1 MEYNTSVAS
10 YAETPLS
17 RGRKERGEFILTAE
31 QCLSWAARLTLEKVG
46 LGIRD
51 LSGQGLAVAGPLVRI
66 SELWTGEIAEI
77 LGVSP
82 KLLIRSDHGGASAP
96 NLVLQAS
103 LLIKSGLVDMV
114 LCVGGGARNWSEAR
128 TVSPHQYGIDFE
140 KPYGMDGPNTKFALV
155 AQRHF
160 HQYGTRPEHFAKL
173 AITQRKHASL
183 NPNAY
188 LRNPIS
194 EKDYMES
201 PMICSPLRMLDCS
214 IAVDGAAGFLLVSK
228 EKARRLADNA
238 ASVSGCGTISNYREG
253 GDASPDFT
261 VTGVKAAAKTAFD
274 QAGLTISDLS
284 LVHCYDD
291 YNIMTLI
298 QLEDIGL
305 CKKGDGGKFIEK
317 TDLSYQGDLPLNT
330 SGGLLSYGQM
340 PGAGSFTGVIEVA
353 RQLAGEAGARQVD
366 ECRTGLMTSFGG
378 LGYDLHVINAA
389 AVLLTNEE

>member
-1 MEYNTSVAS
+1 MDYNTSVAS

-17 RGRKERGEFILTAE
+17 RGKEEKGEFTLTAE

-46 LGIRD
+46 LNIRD
-51 LSGQGLAVAGPLVRI
+51 LNGQGLAVAGPLVHL
-66 SELWTGEIAEI
+66 SELWTGEIAEV

-96 NLVLQAS
+96 NLILQAS
-103 LLIKSGLVDMV
+103 LIIKSGLVDMV

-160 HQYGTRPEHFAKL
+160 HQYGTKSEHFAKL

-188 LRNPIS
+188 LKTPIS

-214 IAVDGAAGFLLVSK
+214 IAVDGAAGFLLASR
-228 EKARRLADNA
+228 EKARQLADNA
-238 ASVSGCGTISNYREG
+238 ANVSGCGSISNYREG
-253 GDASPDFT
+253 SDASPDFT
-261 VTGVKAAAKTAFD
+261 TTGVKLAARTAFN
-274 QAGLTISDLS
+274 QAGRTANDLS
-284 LVHCYDD
+284 LIHCYDD

-298 QLEDIGL
+298 QLEDAGL
-305 CKKGDGGKFIEK
+305 CKKGEGGRFIEK
-317 TDLSYQGDLPLNT
+317 TDLSHRGELPLNT
-330 SGGLLSYGQM
+330 SGGLLSCGQI

-353 RQLAGEAGARQVD
+353 RQLAGEAGARQVSN
-366 ECRTGLMTSFGG
+366 CRTGLMTSFGG
-378 LGYDLHVINAA
+378 LSYDLHVINAA
-389 AVLLTNEE
+389 AVLLTSGE